1 MKDQQGRETGSERR
15 SQDRRQVNSPDYT
28 GPERRKFDRR
38 STGAEPGRD
47 PAAD

>member
-15 SQDRRQVNSPDYT
+15 GQDRRQVNSPDYT

>member
-1 MKDQQGRETGSERR
+1 MKDQQGPNGADERR
-15 SQDRRQVNSPDYT
+15 RHDRRMVNSPDYT

-38 STGAEPGRD
+38 STAAEPGRD